1 MRRAGSVSVIAMI
14 AIVLSAPLIT
24 FCGCELVRDDPP
36 PYVISRPVCVAGPCE
51 GYYRFAGIDFDFRN
65 TGKVAVAKMDVRAR
79 VYDPVTKKN
88 PFIGSNDVSFAYRG
102 SIAQGATTSL
112 KISLDEYVHVAPAEP
127 YLVDFFT
134 IRRIEYADGSTWED
148 PAGVYYARSY

>member
-1 MRRAGSVSVIAMI
+1 MAAVIGGAVV
-14 AIVLSAPLIT
+14 AFVALQATL
-24 FCGCELVRDDPP
+24 CGCDLVSDDPP
-36 PYVISRPVCVAGPCE
+36 PYVISRPVCVAGQCE

-65 TGKVAVAKMDVRAR
+65 TGKVAVAEMDVRCR

-88 PFIGSNDVSFAYRG
+88 PFVGSNDVSFSYRG
-102 SIAQGATTSL
+102 SIAQGATASL
-112 KISLDEYVHVAPAEP
+112 RISLDEYAHVAPAEP

-134 IRRIEYADGSTWED
+134 VRRIEYADGSTWED